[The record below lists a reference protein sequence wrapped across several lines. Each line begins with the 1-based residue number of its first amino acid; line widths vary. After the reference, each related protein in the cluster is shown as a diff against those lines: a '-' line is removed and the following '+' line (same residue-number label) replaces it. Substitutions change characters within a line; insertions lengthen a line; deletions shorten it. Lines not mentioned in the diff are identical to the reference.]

1 MKVDLIIEPL
11 GDLQLTAAGGLATES
26 NRAPAIKRRLTTP
39 VGGYTRAVKE
49 LIGWVDL
56 DANYFS
62 RLPELV
68 SLPATEVDLS
78 ILEEVVSESLAPDST
93 IEVLSVNKTLGS
105 NSVAIDLTYLDLLDN
120 TVNTVAA

>member
-1 MKVDLIIEPL
+1 VKVDLVIKPS
-11 GDLQLTAAGGLATES
+11 GDLQLTASGKLAVES

-49 LIGWVDL
+49 AAGWVDL
-56 DANYFS
+56 DTNYFS
-62 RLPELV
+62 KLPELV

-78 ILEEVVSESLAPDST
+78 ILEEVVSESLAADPT

-105 NSVAIDLTYLDLLDN
+105 SSVAVDLTYLDLLDN
-120 TVNTVAA
+120 TVNMVAT